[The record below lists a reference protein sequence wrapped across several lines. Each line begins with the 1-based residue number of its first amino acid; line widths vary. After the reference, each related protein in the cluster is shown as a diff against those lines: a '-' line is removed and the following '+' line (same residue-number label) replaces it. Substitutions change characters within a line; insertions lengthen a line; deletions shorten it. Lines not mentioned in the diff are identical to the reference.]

1 MPYKTNKIS
10 IVLPVYN
17 EEEGI
22 LNTIEVLENFVEC
35 QIETYEIIFVDDGSV
50 DSSVDII
57 RHAQSQYDNIRLV
70 EFSRNFG
77 HQLAITAG
85 IRYAKGDAVVVMDAD
100 LQDPPSVIP
109 NMIEKWQ
116 EGFDVVYGK
125 RLIREGES
133 FFKRFSAKAFY
144 RVMRKVANVDI
155 PLDTGDFRLMDRKV
169 VDALSKLNEPE
180 PFVRGLVSW
189 VGFKQTAVTY
199 ERQER
204 NAGVT
209 KYPLTKMIR
218 LASDGITSFSE
229 IPLKIVNYTGLISI
243 IAGIIHGLIT
253 IFTGISTLT
262 FAISLMCVLSGMI
275 MLALGIIGDY
285 LYRTFDASK
294 HRPQYVVSNSYGFNN
309 QAGNIA
315 SIKKQHG

>member
-1 MPYKTNKIS
+1 MPNKTNKIS

-17 EEEGI
+17 EEAGI
-22 LNTIEVLENFVEC
+22 KNTIEVLENFVEC

-57 RHAQSQYDNIRLV
+57 RHAQSQYENIRLV

-116 EGFDVVYGK
+116 EGFEVVYGK

-229 IPLKIVNYTGLISI
+229 IPLKIVNYTGFISI
-243 IAGIIHGLIT
+243 IAGIIYGLIT
-253 IFTGISTLT
+253 VFTGISTLT

-309 QAGNIA
+309 HPGNIA
-315 SIKKQHG
+315 TIKKQHG

>member
-1 MPYKTNKIS
+1 MPNKTNKIS

-57 RHAQSQYDNIRLV
+57 RHAQSQYENIRLV

-229 IPLKIVNYTGLISI
+229 IPLKIVNYTGFISI
-243 IAGIIHGLIT
+243 IAGIIYGLIT

-309 QAGNIA
+309 HPGNIA
-315 SIKKQHG
+315 TIKKHHG

>member
-1 MPYKTNKIS
+1 MPNKTNNIS

-17 EEEGI
+17 EEDGI
-22 LNTIEVLENFVEC
+22 KNTIEVLENFVEC

-57 RHAQSQYDNIRLV
+57 RHAQSQYENIRLV

-229 IPLKIVNYTGLISI
+229 IPLKIVNYTGFISI
-243 IAGIIHGLIT
+243 IAGIIYGLIT
-253 IFTGISTLT
+253 VFTGISTLT

-309 QAGNIA
+309 HPGNIA
-315 SIKKQHG
+315 TIKKQHG

>member
-1 MPYKTNKIS
+1 MPNKTNKIS

-17 EEEGI
+17 EEAGI
-22 LNTIEVLENFVEC
+22 KNTIEVLENFVEC
-35 QIETYEIIFVDDGSV
+35 QIETYKIIFVDDGSV

-57 RHAQSQYDNIRLV
+57 RHAQSQYENIRLV

-229 IPLKIVNYTGLISI
+229 IPLKIVNYTGFISI
-243 IAGIIHGLIT
+243 IAGIIYGLIT
-253 IFTGISTLT
+253 VFTGISTLT

-309 QAGNIA
+309 HPGNIA
-315 SIKKQHG
+315 TIKKHHG

>member
-1 MPYKTNKIS
+1 MPNKTNKIS

-17 EEEGI
+17 EEAGI
-22 LNTIEVLENFVEC
+22 KNTIEVLENFVEC

-57 RHAQSQYDNIRLV
+57 RHAQSQYENIRLV

-144 RVMRKVANVDI
+144 RVMHKVANVDI

-229 IPLKIVNYTGLISI
+229 IPLKIVNYTGFISI
-243 IAGIIHGLIT
+243 IAGIIYGLIT
-253 IFTGISTLT
+253 VFTGISTLT

-309 QAGNIA
+309 HPGNIA
-315 SIKKQHG
+315 TIKKHHG

>member
-1 MPYKTNKIS
+1 
-10 IVLPVYN
+10 
-17 EEEGI
+17 
-22 LNTIEVLENFVEC
+22 
-35 QIETYEIIFVDDGSV
+35 
-50 DSSVDII
+50 
-57 RHAQSQYDNIRLV
+57 
-70 EFSRNFG
+70 
-77 HQLAITAG
+77 
-85 IRYAKGDAVVVMDAD
+85 MDAD

-144 RVMRKVANVDI
+144 RVMHKVANVDI

-229 IPLKIVNYTGLISI
+229 IPLKIVNYTGFISI
-243 IAGIIHGLIT
+243 IAGVIYGLIT
-253 IFTGISTLT
+253 VFTGISTLT

-309 QAGNIA
+309 HPGNIA
-315 SIKKQHG
+315 TIKKHHG

>member
-1 MPYKTNKIS
+1 MPNKTNKIS

-17 EEEGI
+17 EEAGI
-22 LNTIEVLENFVEC
+22 KNTIEVLENFVEC

-57 RHAQSQYDNIRLV
+57 RHAQSQYENIRLV

-144 RVMRKVANVDI
+144 RVMCKVANVDI

-229 IPLKIVNYTGLISI
+229 IPLKIVNYTGFISI
-243 IAGIIHGLIT
+243 IAGIIYGLIT
-253 IFTGISTLT
+253 VFTGISTLT

-309 QAGNIA
+309 HPGKIA

>member
-1 MPYKTNKIS
+1 MPNKTNKIS

-17 EEEGI
+17 EEAGI
-22 LNTIEVLENFVEC
+22 KNTIEVLENFVEC

-57 RHAQSQYDNIRLV
+57 RHAQSQYETIRLV

-229 IPLKIVNYTGLISI
+229 IPLKIVNYTGFISI
-243 IAGIIHGLIT
+243 IAGIIYGLIT

-309 QAGNIA
+309 HPGNIA
-315 SIKKQHG
+315 TIKKHHG

>member
-1 MPYKTNKIS
+1 MPYQTNKIS

-229 IPLKIVNYTGLISI
+229 IPLKIVNYTGFISI
-243 IAGIIHGLIT
+243 IAGIIYGLIT
-253 IFTGISTLT
+253 VFTGISTLT

-309 QAGNIA
+309 HTGNIA
-315 SIKKQHG
+315 TIKKHHG

>member
-1 MPYKTNKIS
+1 MPNKINKIS

-17 EEEGI
+17 EEDGI
-22 LNTIEVLENFVEC
+22 KNTIEVLENFVEC

-57 RHAQSQYDNIRLV
+57 RHAQSQYENIRLV

-144 RVMRKVANVDI
+144 RVMHKVANVDI

-229 IPLKIVNYTGLISI
+229 IPLKIVNYTGSISI
-243 IAGIIHGLIT
+243 IAGVIYGLIT

-309 QAGNIA
+309 HPGNITT
-315 SIKKQHG
+315 IKKHHG

>member
-1 MPYKTNKIS
+1 MPNKTNKIS

-17 EEEGI
+17 EEAGI
-22 LNTIEVLENFVEC
+22 KNTIEVLENFVEC

-57 RHAQSQYDNIRLV
+57 RHAQSQYENIKLV

-144 RVMRKVANVDI
+144 RVMRKVANVNI

-229 IPLKIVNYTGLISI
+229 IPLKIVNYTGFISI
-243 IAGIIHGLIT
+243 IAGIIYGLIT
-253 IFTGISTLT
+253 VFTGISTLT

-294 HRPQYVVSNSYGFNN
+294 HRPQYVVSNSYGFNSHP
-309 QAGNIA
+309 GNIA
-315 SIKKQHG
+315 TIKKQHG

>member
-1 MPYKTNKIS
+1 MPNKINKIS

-17 EEEGI
+17 EEAGI
-22 LNTIEVLENFVEC
+22 KNTIEVLENFVEC

-57 RHAQSQYDNIRLV
+57 RHAQSQYENIRLV

-144 RVMRKVANVDI
+144 RVMHKVANVDI

-169 VDALSKLNEPE
+169 VDALSKLSEPE

-189 VGFKQTAVTY
+189 IGFKQTAVTY

-218 LASDGITSFSE
+218 LASDGITSFSK
-229 IPLKIVNYTGLISI
+229 IPLKIVNYTGFISI
-243 IAGIIHGLIT
+243 IAGVIYGLIT
-253 IFTGISTLT
+253 VFTGISTLT

-309 QAGNIA
+309 HPGNIA
-315 SIKKQHG
+315 TIKKHHG

>member
-1 MPYKTNKIS
+1 MPNKTNKIS

-17 EEEGI
+17 EEAGI
-22 LNTIEVLENFVEC
+22 KNTIEVLENFVEC

-57 RHAQSQYDNIRLV
+57 RHAQSQYENIRLV

-229 IPLKIVNYTGLISI
+229 IPLKIVNYTGFISI
-243 IAGIIHGLIT
+243 IAGIIYGLIT
-253 IFTGISTLT
+253 VFTGISTLT

-309 QAGNIA
+309 HPGKIA
-315 SIKKQHG
+315 TIKKHHG

>member
-1 MPYKTNKIS
+1 MPNKTNKIS

-17 EEEGI
+17 EEAGI
-22 LNTIEVLENFVEC
+22 KNTIEVLENFVEC

-57 RHAQSQYDNIRLV
+57 RHAQSQYENIRLV

-85 IRYAKGDAVVVMDAD
+85 IRYAKGEAVVVMDAD

-229 IPLKIVNYTGLISI
+229 IPLKIVNYTGFISI
-243 IAGIIHGLIT
+243 IAGIIYGLIT
-253 IFTGISTLT
+253 VFTGISTLT

-309 QAGNIA
+309 HPGNIA
-315 SIKKQHG
+315 TIKKQHG

>member
-1 MPYKTNKIS
+1 MPNKTNKIS

-17 EEEGI
+17 EEAGI
-22 LNTIEVLENFVEC
+22 KNTIEVLENFVEC

-57 RHAQSQYDNIRLV
+57 RRAQSQYENIRLV

-85 IRYAKGDAVVVMDAD
+85 IRYAKSDAVVVMDAD

-229 IPLKIVNYTGLISI
+229 IPLKIVNYTGFISI
-243 IAGIIHGLIT
+243 IAGIIYGLIT
-253 IFTGISTLT
+253 VFTGISTLT

-309 QAGNIA
+309 HPGNIA
-315 SIKKQHG
+315 TIKKHHG

>member
-1 MPYKTNKIS
+1 MPNKTNKIS

-17 EEEGI
+17 EEAGI
-22 LNTIEVLENFVEC
+22 KNTIEVLENFVEC

-57 RHAQSQYDNIRLV
+57 RHAQSQYENIRLV

-229 IPLKIVNYTGLISI
+229 IPLKIVNYTGFISI
-243 IAGIIHGLIT
+243 IAGIVYGLIT
-253 IFTGISTLT
+253 VFTGISTLT

-309 QAGNIA
+309 HPGNIA
-315 SIKKQHG
+315 TIKKHHG

>member
-1 MPYKTNKIS
+1 MPNKINKIS

-17 EEEGI
+17 EEAGI
-22 LNTIEVLENFVEC
+22 KNTIEVLENFVEC

-57 RHAQSQYDNIRLV
+57 RHAQSQYENIRLV

-144 RVMRKVANVDI
+144 RVMHKVANVDI

-189 VGFKQTAVTY
+189 IGFKQTAVTY

-229 IPLKIVNYTGLISI
+229 IPLKIVNYTGFISI
-243 IAGIIHGLIT
+243 IAGVIYGLIT
-253 IFTGISTLT
+253 VFTGISTLT

-309 QAGNIA
+309 HPGNIA
-315 SIKKQHG
+315 TIKKHHG

>member
-1 MPYKTNKIS
+1 MPNKTNKIS

-17 EEEGI
+17 EEAGI
-22 LNTIEVLENFVEC
+22 KNTIEVLENFVEC

-57 RHAQSQYDNIRLV
+57 RHAQSQYENIRLV

-116 EGFDVVYGK
+116 EGFDVIYGK

-229 IPLKIVNYTGLISI
+229 IPLKIVNYTGFISI
-243 IAGIIHGLIT
+243 IAGIIYGLIT
-253 IFTGISTLT
+253 VFTGISTLT

-309 QAGNIA
+309 HPGNIA
-315 SIKKQHG
+315 TIKKHHG

>member
-1 MPYKTNKIS
+1 MPNKINKIS

-17 EEEGI
+17 EEAGI
-22 LNTIEVLENFVEC
+22 KNTIEVLENFVEC

-57 RHAQSQYDNIRLV
+57 RHAQSQYENIRLV

-85 IRYAKGDAVVVMDAD
+85 IRYTKGDAVVVMDAD

-144 RVMRKVANVDI
+144 RVMHKVANVDI

-169 VDALSKLNEPE
+169 VDALSKLSEPE

-189 VGFKQTAVTY
+189 IGFKQTAVTY

-229 IPLKIVNYTGLISI
+229 IPLKIVNYTGFISI
-243 IAGIIHGLIT
+243 IAGVIYGLIT
-253 IFTGISTLT
+253 VFTGISTLT

-309 QAGNIA
+309 HPGNIA
-315 SIKKQHG
+315 TIKKHHG

>member
-1 MPYKTNKIS
+1 MPYQTNKIS

-17 EEEGI
+17 EEAGI
-22 LNTIEVLENFVEC
+22 KNTIEVLESFVEC

-57 RHAQSQYDNIRLV
+57 RHAQSQYENIRLV

-229 IPLKIVNYTGLISI
+229 IPLKIVNYTGFISI
-243 IAGIIHGLIT
+243 IAGIIYGLIT

-309 QAGNIA
+309 HHGNIA
-315 SIKKQHG
+315 TIKKHHG

>member
-1 MPYKTNKIS
+1 MPNKTNKIS

-17 EEEGI
+17 EEAGI
-22 LNTIEVLENFVEC
+22 KNTIEVLENFVEC

-57 RHAQSQYDNIRLV
+57 RHAQSQYENIRLV

-85 IRYAKGDAVVVMDAD
+85 IRYAKGDAVVVMDSD

-229 IPLKIVNYTGLISI
+229 IPLKIVNYTGFISI
-243 IAGIIHGLIT
+243 IAGVIYGLIT
-253 IFTGISTLT
+253 VFTGISTLT

-309 QAGNIA
+309 HPGNITT
-315 SIKKQHG
+315 IKKHHG

>member
-1 MPYKTNKIS
+1 MPNKTNKIS

-17 EEEGI
+17 EEAGI
-22 LNTIEVLENFVEC
+22 KNTIEVLENFVEC

-57 RHAQSQYDNIRLV
+57 RHAQSQYENIRLV

-229 IPLKIVNYTGLISI
+229 IPLKIVNYTGFISI
-243 IAGIIHGLIT
+243 IAGIIYGLIT

-275 MLALGIIGDY
+275 MLALCIIGDY

-309 QAGNIA
+309 HPGNIA
-315 SIKKQHG
+315 TIKKHHG

>member
-1 MPYKTNKIS
+1 MPNKTNKIS

-17 EEEGI
+17 EEAGI
-22 LNTIEVLENFVEC
+22 KNTIEVLENFVEC

-57 RHAQSQYDNIRLV
+57 RHAQSQYENIRLV

-229 IPLKIVNYTGLISI
+229 IPLKIVNYTGFISI
-243 IAGIIHGLIT
+243 IAGIIYGLIT

-315 SIKKQHG
+315 TIKKHHG

>member
-1 MPYKTNKIS
+1 MPNKINKIS

-17 EEEGI
+17 EEAGI
-22 LNTIEVLENFVEC
+22 KNTIEVLENFVEC

-57 RHAQSQYDNIRLV
+57 RHAQSQYENIRLV

-144 RVMRKVANVDI
+144 RVMHKVANVDI

-229 IPLKIVNYTGLISI
+229 IPLKIVNYTGFISI
-243 IAGIIHGLIT
+243 IAGIIYGLIT

-309 QAGNIA
+309 HPGNIA
-315 SIKKQHG
+315 TIKKHHG

>member
-1 MPYKTNKIS
+1 MPNKTNKIS

-17 EEEGI
+17 EEAGI
-22 LNTIEVLENFVEC
+22 KNTIEVLENFVEC

-57 RHAQSQYDNIRLV
+57 RHAQSQYENIKLV

-229 IPLKIVNYTGLISI
+229 IPLKIVNHTGFISI
-243 IAGIIHGLIT
+243 IAGIIYGLIT
-253 IFTGISTLT
+253 VFTGISTLT

-309 QAGNIA
+309 HPGNIA
-315 SIKKQHG
+315 TIKKQHG

>member
-1 MPYKTNKIS
+1 MPNKINKIS

-17 EEEGI
+17 EEDGI
-22 LNTIEVLENFVEC
+22 KNTIEVLENFVEC

-57 RHAQSQYDNIRLV
+57 RHAQSKYENIRLV

-144 RVMRKVANVDI
+144 RVMHKVANVDI

-189 VGFKQTAVTY
+189 VGFKQTAVAY

-229 IPLKIVNYTGLISI
+229 IPLKIVNYTGFISI
-243 IAGIIHGLIT
+243 IAGIVYGLIT
-253 IFTGISTLT
+253 VFTGISTLT

-309 QAGNIA
+309 HPGNIA
-315 SIKKQHG
+315 TIKKHHG

>member
-1 MPYKTNKIS
+1 MPNKTNKIS

-17 EEEGI
+17 EEAGI
-22 LNTIEVLENFVEC
+22 KNTIEVLENFVEC

-57 RHAQSQYDNIRLV
+57 RHAQSQYENIRLV

-229 IPLKIVNYTGLISI
+229 IPLKIVNYTGFISI
-243 IAGIIHGLIT
+243 IAGIIYGLIT
-253 IFTGISTLT
+253 VFTGISTLT

-309 QAGNIA
+309 HPGNIA
-315 SIKKQHG
+315 TIKKHHG

>member
-1 MPYKTNKIS
+1 MPNKTNKIS

-17 EEEGI
+17 EEAGI
-22 LNTIEVLENFVEC
+22 KNTIEVLENFVEC

-57 RHAQSQYDNIRLV
+57 RHAQSQYENIRLV

-229 IPLKIVNYTGLISI
+229 IPLKIVNYTGFISI
-243 IAGIIHGLIT
+243 IAGIIYGLIT
-253 IFTGISTLT
+253 VFTGISTLT

>member
-1 MPYKTNKIS
+1 MPNKTNKIS

-17 EEEGI
+17 EEDGI
-22 LNTIEVLENFVEC
+22 KNTIEVLENFVEC

-57 RHAQSQYDNIRLV
+57 RHAQSQYENIRLV

-229 IPLKIVNYTGLISI
+229 IPLKIVNYTGFISI
-243 IAGIIHGLIT
+243 IAGIIYGLIT
-253 IFTGISTLT
+253 VFTGISTLT

-309 QAGNIA
+309 HPGNIA
-315 SIKKQHG
+315 TIKKHHG

>member
-1 MPYKTNKIS
+1 MPNKTNKIS

-17 EEEGI
+17 EEAGI
-22 LNTIEVLENFVEC
+22 NNTIEVLENFVEC

-57 RHAQSQYDNIRLV
+57 RHAQSQYENIRLV

-229 IPLKIVNYTGLISI
+229 IPLKIVNYTGFISI
-243 IAGIIHGLIT
+243 IAGIIYGLIT
-253 IFTGISTLT
+253 VFTGISTLT

-309 QAGNIA
+309 HPGNIA

>member
-1 MPYKTNKIS
+1 MPNKTNKIS

-17 EEEGI
+17 EEAGI
-22 LNTIEVLENFVEC
+22 KNTIEVLENFVEC

-57 RHAQSQYDNIRLV
+57 RHAQSQYENIRLV

-144 RVMRKVANVDI
+144 RIMRKVANVDI

-189 VGFKQTAVTY
+189 VGFNQTAVTY

-229 IPLKIVNYTGLISI
+229 IPLKIVNYTGFISI
-243 IAGIIHGLIT
+243 ITGIIYGLIT

-309 QAGNIA
+309 HPGNIA
-315 SIKKQHG
+315 TIKKHHG

>member
-1 MPYKTNKIS
+1 MPYKSNKIS

-17 EEEGI
+17 EEAGI
-22 LNTIEVLENFVEC
+22 KNTIEVLENFVEC

-229 IPLKIVNYTGLISI
+229 IPLKIVNYTGFISI
-243 IAGIIHGLIT
+243 IAGIIYGLIT
-253 IFTGISTLT
+253 VFTGISTLT

-309 QAGNIA
+309 HTGNIA
-315 SIKKQHG
+315 TIKKHHG

>member
-1 MPYKTNKIS
+1 MPNKTNKIS

-17 EEEGI
+17 EEAGI
-22 LNTIEVLENFVEC
+22 KNTIEVLENFVEC

-57 RHAQSQYDNIRLV
+57 RHAQSQYENIRLV

-229 IPLKIVNYTGLISI
+229 IPLKIVNYTGFISI
-243 IAGIIHGLIT
+243 IAGIIYGLIT
-253 IFTGISTLT
+253 VFTGISTLT

-309 QAGNIA
+309 HTGNIA
-315 SIKKQHG
+315 TIKKHHG

>member
-1 MPYKTNKIS
+1 MPNKTNKIS

-17 EEEGI
+17 EEAGI
-22 LNTIEVLENFVEC
+22 KNTIEVLENFVEC

-57 RHAQSQYDNIRLV
+57 RRAQSQYENIRLV

-229 IPLKIVNYTGLISI
+229 IPLKIVNYTGFISI
-243 IAGIIHGLIT
+243 IAGIIYGLIT
-253 IFTGISTLT
+253 VFTGISTLT

-309 QAGNIA
+309 HPGNIA
-315 SIKKQHG
+315 TIKKHHG

>member
-1 MPYKTNKIS
+1 MPNKTNKIS

-17 EEEGI
+17 EEAGI
-22 LNTIEVLENFVEC
+22 KNTIEVLENFVEC

-50 DSSVDII
+50 DSSIDII
-57 RHAQSQYDNIRLV
+57 RHAQSQYENIRLV

-229 IPLKIVNYTGLISI
+229 IPLKIVNYTGFISI
-243 IAGIIHGLIT
+243 IAGIIYGLIT
-253 IFTGISTLT
+253 VFTGISTLT

-315 SIKKQHG
+315 SIKKHHG

>member
-1 MPYKTNKIS
+1 MPNKINKIS

-17 EEEGI
+17 EEAGI
-22 LNTIEVLENFVEC
+22 KNTIEVLENFVEC

-57 RHAQSQYDNIRLV
+57 RHAQSQYENIRLV

-144 RVMRKVANVDI
+144 RVMHKVANVDI

-229 IPLKIVNYTGLISI
+229 IPLKIVNYTGFISI
-243 IAGIIHGLIT
+243 IAGVIYGLIT
-253 IFTGISTLT
+253 VFTGISTLT

-309 QAGNIA
+309 HPGNIA
-315 SIKKQHG
+315 TIKKHHG

>member
-1 MPYKTNKIS
+1 MPNKTNKIS

-17 EEEGI
+17 EEAGI
-22 LNTIEVLENFVEC
+22 KNTIEVLENFVEC

-57 RHAQSQYDNIRLV
+57 RHAQSQYENIRLV

-229 IPLKIVNYTGLISI
+229 IPLKIVNYTGFISI
-243 IAGIIHGLIT
+243 IAGIIYGLIT
-253 IFTGISTLT
+253 VFTGISTLT

-294 HRPQYVVSNSYGFNN
+294 HRPQYVVSNSYGFNSHP
-309 QAGNIA
+309 GNIA
-315 SIKKQHG
+315 TIKKQHG

>member
-1 MPYKTNKIS
+1 MPNKTNKIS

-17 EEEGI
+17 EEAGI
-22 LNTIEVLENFVEC
+22 KNTIEVLENFVEC

-57 RHAQSQYDNIRLV
+57 RHAQSQYANIRLV

-229 IPLKIVNYTGLISI
+229 IPLKIVNYTGFISI
-243 IAGIIHGLIT
+243 IAGIIYGLIT
-253 IFTGISTLT
+253 VFTGISTLT

-309 QAGNIA
+309 HPGNIA
-315 SIKKQHG
+315 TIKKHHG

>member
-1 MPYKTNKIS
+1 MPNKTNKIS

-17 EEEGI
+17 EEAGI
-22 LNTIEVLENFVEC
+22 KNTIEVLENFVEC

-57 RHAQSQYDNIRLV
+57 RHAQSQYENIRLV

-229 IPLKIVNYTGLISI
+229 IPLKIVNYTGFISI
-243 IAGIIHGLIT
+243 IAGVIYGLIT
-253 IFTGISTLT
+253 VFTGISTLT

-294 HRPQYVVSNSYGFNN
+294 HRPQYVVSNSYGFNSHP
-309 QAGNIA
+309 GNIA
-315 SIKKQHG
+315 TIKKQHG

>member
-1 MPYKTNKIS
+1 MPNKTNKIS

-17 EEEGI
+17 EEAGI
-22 LNTIEVLENFVEC
+22 KNTIEVLENFVEC

-57 RHAQSQYDNIRLV
+57 RHAQSQYENIKLV

-229 IPLKIVNYTGLISI
+229 IPLKIVNHTGFISI
-243 IAGIIHGLIT
+243 IAGIIYGLIT
-253 IFTGISTLT
+253 VFTGISTLT

-309 QAGNIA
+309 HPGNIA
-315 SIKKQHG
+315 TIKKHHG